1 MTAAFWAHR
10 PLPSRV
16 AIASDEALDSF
27 LERLADANDLEPAHI
42 LRALRHGEGGRD
54 ATLAFFMTAPHI
66 EVLTRIAHLSGIP
79 IERLRN
85 ATLLRFDGGLPLYL
99 DGLDPLDRH
108 TYRNVVAQGWFPRFG
123 SQVCCSCLAQ
133 TGIWRAHWRL
143 PIVAVCLQH
152 GTCFT
157 TQCAGCNQRFRS
169 HRYSPL
175 RSILGPEQP
184 CGNPVGL
191 RKPCLHS
198 VLAHSSEG
206 AEAHTLECA
215 KNVHRAL
222 NGQPT
227 DVLGDPVDARA
238 YLAELRN
245 LATLLLH
252 LGSRPSAESVVP
264 WAGELREEARARS
277 TRVRGARWGYSP
289 PLSAEVRGAVLGSAH
304 EILAQ
309 PALASGGERLR
320 EWLEYIRDERNGPSA
335 WLVNR
340 TKRTPVME
348 RLIAAAASNRRDVGR
363 RLDGNLHDHHLRP
376 SAIPQ
381 LMDVAIYREL
391 FAGMLGGYEWTGRL
405 YVSLCA
411 VRAIV
416 SVPNWSDAAAR
427 IGLPPEVGA
436 RASRAA
442 RSRMLAT
449 PEELERE
456 IKKALASIPLERDF
470 RALEARVRALAS
482 DADDWHVGWRASMSP
497 ARRAAT
503 LQYAVTWMWCEVAQG
518 CLDTSPAWAAGP
530 ARGVKAGYRAFRD
543 RLPPEAQDSLRQLV
557 LQGLPR

>member
-1 MTAAFWAHR
+1 M
-10 PLPSRV
+10 LPSRV
-16 AIASDEALDSF
+16 SLGDDEALDSF
-27 LERLADANDLEPAHI
+27 LERLAHANDLEPAHI
-42 LRALRHGEGGRD
+42 LRTLRHGEGGRD

-66 EVLTRIAHLSGIP
+66 EVLTRIEHLSGIP
-79 IERLRN
+79 VERLRN
-85 ATLLRFDGGLPLYL
+85 ATLLRFDGGLPLCL

-108 TYRNVVAQGWFPRFG
+108 TYRNVVAQGWFPGFG
-123 SQVCCSCLAQ
+123 SQVCSSCLAQ
-133 TGIWRAHWRL
+133 KGIWRVHWRL
-143 PIVAVCLQH
+143 PIAAVCLQH
-152 GTCFT
+152 GTYFST
-157 TQCAGCNQRFRS
+157 ECAGCHRRFRS

-175 RSILGPEQP
+175 RPILGPVQP

-198 VLAHSSEG
+198 VLAHSSER
-206 AEAHTLECA
+206 AEAHALECA
-215 KNVHRAL
+215 NNVHRAL
-222 NGQPT
+222 NGQPA
-227 DVLGDPVDARA
+227 VVFGEPVDPRT

-252 LGSRPSAESVVP
+252 LGSRPSAESVLP
-264 WAGELREEARARS
+264 WARELREEARARS
-277 TRVRGARWGYSP
+277 ARVRGARWGYSP
-289 PLSAEVRGAVLGSAH
+289 PLAAAIRGAVLGSAH
-304 EILAQ
+304 EILVQ
-309 PALASGGERLR
+309 PDLGSAGEQLR
-320 EWLEYIRDERNGPSA
+320 ERLEYIRDERNGPSA

-340 TKRTPVME
+340 TKRTPTME
-348 RLIAAAASNRRDVGR
+348 RLIAAAVSNRRDVGR
-363 RLDGNLHDHHLRP
+363 RLDGNLHVRHLRP

-381 LMDVAIYREL
+381 LMDVAIYRDL

-416 SVPNWSDAAAR
+416 SVPNWSDAASW
-427 IGLPPEVGA
+427 IGLPAEVGA

-449 PEELERE
+449 PAEFERAIE
-456 IKKALASIPLERDF
+456 KALTSMSLERDF

-482 DADDWHVGWRASMSP
+482 DADDWHVSWRASMSP

-503 LQYAVTWMWCEVAQG
+503 LHYAVTWMWCEVAQG

-530 ARGVKAGYRAFRD
+530 FRGVKAGYRAFRD

-557 LQGLPR
+557 LDGLSR